1 MFRSSRGFRSRNPLM
16 QTMPT
21 SYAGSGAQA
30 TYGTFLFKFSL
41 LVAVMVLVGSFA
53 MSSIVTS
60 GEVAGGIG
68 LIIASPIIGF
78 ISVIVAMRSMRY
90 APYAAFVYAV
100 FQGLFLGTIS
110 GVYEILA
117 GDGIVAT
124 ALMGTVGVLF
134 AMLLLYQSG
143 LIRVTER
150 FRKVMFTALLGVIFA
165 SLLFFVLALLGFAG
179 ELAFGYY
186 MVIIGISV
194 VLASLFLV
202 IDFDNIQMMIDAG
215 SDARTEWMFALSL
228 LVTIVWLYVELLRL
242 LLILSQRRR

>member
-1 MFRSSRGFRSRNPLM
+1 
-16 QTMPT
+16 
-21 SYAGSGAQA
+21 
-30 TYGTFLFKFSL
+30 
-41 LVAVMVLVGSFA
+41 
-53 MSSIVTS
+53 
-60 GEVAGGIG
+60 
-68 LIIASPIIGF
+68 
-78 ISVIVAMRSMRY
+78 
-90 APYAAFVYAV
+90 
-100 FQGLFLGTIS
+100 
-110 GVYEILA
+110 
-117 GDGIVAT
+117 
-124 ALMGTVGVLF
+124 
-134 AMLLLYQSG
+134 
-143 LIRVTER
+143 
-150 FRKVMFTALLGVIFA
+150 MFTALLGVIFA